1 MKSKDGTRLWF
12 PLTIR
17 DISGPIVLYITEQ
30 AALKLV
36 DVADANE
43 FEQLRSENRLRF
55 PVVASVKV
63 CRKPAKP
70 SAAQPDQSDGGNS
83 AHANEFDSFIVDASQ
98 QDTDLPLTLLSRKV
112 LTLQKIQ
119 STIFCQQDLTWS
131 AEASIITWRLNS
143 LHR

>member
-1 MKSKDGTRLWF
+1 MKNKDGTRLWF

-63 CRKPAKP
+63 WRKLAKA
-70 SAAQPDQSDGGNS
+70 SVADAD
-83 AHANEFDSFIVDASQ
+83 EFDSLIVDAAQ
-98 QDTDLPLTLLSRKV
+98 QDTDLPPTLLSTKV
-112 LTLQKIQ
+112 QTLQK
-119 STIFCQQDLTWS
+119 D
-131 AEASIITWRLNS
+131 SIDNVLPARLDMIRKS
-143 LHR
+143 EHYAMAIEYTTQIVPQ